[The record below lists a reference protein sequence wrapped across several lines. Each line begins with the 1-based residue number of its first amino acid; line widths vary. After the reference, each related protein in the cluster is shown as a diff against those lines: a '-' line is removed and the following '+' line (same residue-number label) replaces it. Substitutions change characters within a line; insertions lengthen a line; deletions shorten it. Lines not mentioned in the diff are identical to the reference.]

1 MISYIQQTLGCNVVE
16 QDYTVPNE
24 FPMYLKND
32 YSYKR
37 YTINGVKCL
46 AVKPY
51 DFSLS
56 GYKKQR
62 IKIAELSGLDIILEL
77 DRITPYQRQSLIND
91 KIPFVVNDTQ
101 LYLPFLAISLTEKY
115 NKTEKIEKFSP
126 VTQLVFLYAYY
137 KKECLPVIELS
148 NILGYSVMSINRA
161 YTELINCNLI
171 QFQVKGRK
179 KYFLPVLPYAE
190 LLKAAEPYMINPV
203 AKRLYCNRL
212 YDFTDN
218 GKSGLYALSEKTM
231 LEISGNEM
239 CYAFSKTQFSNTRLK
254 NYEVDPE
261 DKNAVTIEC
270 WSYDPSLLTN
280 DDCVDDIS
288 LILTLKDNDDERVQ
302 IAVDDLRRK
311 YKW

>member
-1 MISYIQQTLGCNVVE
+1 MINYIQETLGCNVIE
-16 QDYTVPNE
+16 QDYIVPNE
-24 FPMYLKND
+24 FPMYLKNV

-62 IKIAELSGLDIILEL
+62 TKIAELTGLNAILDL
-77 DRITPYQRQSLIND
+77 DKITPYQRKALIND
-91 KIPFVVNDTQ
+91 RIPFVVNGTQ

-115 NKTEKIEKFSP
+115 NKTEKTEKFSP

-137 KKECLPVIELS
+137 KKEFLPVTELS
-148 NILGYSVMSINRA
+148 KILGYSVMSINRA
-161 YTELINCNLI
+161 YNELISCNLVK
-171 QFQVKGRK
+171 FQVKGRK
-179 KYFLPVLPYAE
+179 KSFSPVLPYVE
-190 LLKAAEPYMINPV
+190 LLKAAEQYMIDPV
-203 AKRLYCNRL
+203 TKKYHCNKL

-218 GKSGLYALSEKTM
+218 LKSGLYALSEKTM
-231 LEISGNEM
+231 LEISEAEK
-239 CYAFSKTQFSNTRLK
+239 CYAVTKKQASITKLQNK
-254 NYEVDPE
+254 EIDP
-261 DKNAVTIEC
+261 DDRNAVTVEC
-270 WSYDPSLLTN
+270 WSYDPSLLTK

-302 IAVDDLRRK
+302 MEVDELRRK

>member
-1 MISYIQQTLGCNVVE
+1 MISYIQETLGCNVIE
-16 QDYTVPNE
+16 QDYIVPNE

-62 IKIAELSGLDIILEL
+62 TKIAELTGLNVILEL
-77 DRITPYQRQSLIND
+77 DKITPYQRKALIND
-91 KIPFVVNDTQ
+91 RSPFVVNDTQ

-115 NKTEKIEKFSP
+115 NKTEKTEKFGP
-126 VTQLVFLYAYY
+126 VTQLVLLSAYY
-137 KKECLPVIELS
+137 KKEFLPVTELS
-148 NILGYSVMSINRA
+148 KILGYSVMSINRA
-161 YTELINCNLI
+161 YNELINCNLVK
-171 QFQVKGRK
+171 FQVK
-179 KYFLPVLPYAE
+179 V
-190 LLKAAEPYMINPV
+190 KAAEQYMIDPV
-203 AKRLYCNRL
+203 TKKYHCNKL

-218 GKSGLYALSEKTM
+218 LKSGLYALSEKTM
-231 LEISGNEM
+231 LEISEAEK
-239 CYAFSKTQFSNTRLK
+239 CYAVTKKQASITKLQNK
-254 NYEVDPE
+254 EIDP
-261 DKNAVTIEC
+261 DDRNAVTVEC
-270 WSYDPSLLTN
+270 WSYDPSLLTK

-302 IAVDDLRRK
+302 MEVDELRRK

>member
-1 MISYIQQTLGCNVVE
+1 MISYIQKILGCNVIE
-16 QDYTVPNE
+16 QDFIVPNE

-46 AVKPY
+46 SVKPF

-56 GYKKQR
+56 SYKKQR
-62 IKIAELSGLDIILEL
+62 IKISELTGLDIILEL

-91 KIPFVVNDTQ
+91 KIPFVVNGTQ

-137 KKECLPVIELS
+137 KKECLPVTELS

-171 QFQVKGRK
+171 QFQLKGRK
-179 KYFLPVLPYAE
+179 KSFSPVLPYTE
-190 LLKAAEPYMINPV
+190 LLKAAEQYMIDPV
-203 AKRLYCNRL
+203 TKTYHCNKL
-212 YDFTDN
+212 YDFTEN
-218 GKSGLYALSEKTM
+218 LKSGLYALSEKTM
-231 LEISGNEM
+231 LEITETEN
-239 CYAFSKTQFSNTRLK
+239 CYAVTKKQASMTKLQNK
-254 NYEVDPE
+254 EIDP
-261 DKNAVTIEC
+261 DDRNAVTVEC
-270 WSYDPSLLTN
+270 WSYDPSLLTH

-302 IAVDDLRRK
+302 MAVDELRRK